1 MNKIRVLSSE
11 VSMKIAA
18 GEVVER
24 PASVVKEL
32 VENSL
37 DAGATEINV
46 ELVEGG
52 KRLIRVTDNGYG
64 MTKEDAL
71 ICFERH
77 STSKIAEE
85 DDLNHISTLGFRG
98 EALPSISA
106 VSRLVLKTSAGEE
119 NPGFCIEREG
129 EKVTAAEEVAYPQ
142 GTSVEVQD
150 LFFNLPARR
159 KFLRSENAELALIT
173 TYLTTAALAHF
184 DVKFSLVHGKR
195 EVFNYSVVP
204 GIKERIFQIFGR
216 SVLVRLLEI
225 DFKDGDLHLFGY
237 ASCPPTGRRD
247 RKHQYFFVNNRPVKD
262 KILIAA
268 LNQAYKPYLE
278 KDYSPEAFLFL
289 ELPLS
294 DVDVNVHP
302 AKTEVRL
309 RDTNYVF
316 RLINRSIEFAVLKE
330 MGIKDVYPEEP
341 TDKKTFKVEEMG
353 EPQVFKALWEER
365 ESTFSRNVDAV
376 DSAVFEQNAEIS
388 EAPRVLGQYM
398 NMYIIAA
405 DEGGILVIDQ
415 HNAHERVLFER
426 YLELDREKKWPVKL
440 ALMPIVFDLS
450 PSQEIDYEKSQDL
463 LEELGFRIEPMG
475 GRSYALK
482 EYPEI
487 FQEKEAEEIL
497 LSLLDEAGKDK
508 IEEKKE
514 KMLALLA
521 CKTAIKAHVPLNYEK
536 MSFLVQEL
544 FKTKNPGICPHGRPI
559 VLRLGKSDIER
570 ALGRR

>member
-24 PASVVKEL
+24 PSSVVKEL

-37 DAGATEINV
+37 DAGATEIKV
-46 ELVEGG
+46 ELIEGG
-52 KRLIRVTDNGYG
+52 KRLIRVADNGYG

-77 STSKIAEE
+77 STSKISGE

-106 VSRLVLKTSAGEE
+106 VSRVVMKTSAGEE
-119 NPGFCIEREG
+119 ISGFCIEREG
-129 EKVTAAEEVAYPQ
+129 EKVTAAEEIAYPQ
-142 GTSVEVQD
+142 GTSVEVRD

-159 KFLRSENAELALIT
+159 KFLRSENAELSLIT

-195 EVFNYSVVP
+195 EIFNYSVVP
-204 GIKERIFQIFGR
+204 GIQERIFQIFGR
-216 SVLVRLLEI
+216 SAIERLLEI
-225 DFKDGDLHLFGY
+225 NFKDNELHLFGY

-302 AKTEVRL
+302 AKTEVRFK
-309 RDTNYVF
+309 DTNQIF

-341 TDKKTFKVEEMG
+341 SEKKTFKVEEMG
-353 EPQVFKALWEER
+353 EPQGFIVPWEAR
-365 ESTFSRNVDAV
+365 ESRLSRNVEAV
-376 DSAVFEQNAEIS
+376 GPSVFEQDAEKNV
-388 EAPRVLGQYM
+388 APHVLGQYM
-398 NMYIIAA
+398 DMYIIAV
-405 DEGGILVIDQ
+405 DKEGILVIDQ

-440 ALMPIVFDLS
+440 ALMPIVLDLS

-463 LEELGFRIEPMG
+463 LEQIGFRIEPMG

-487 FQEKEAEEIL
+487 FKEKEAADVL
-497 LSLLDEAGKDK
+497 LSLLNEAGKEK

-521 CKTAIKAHVPLNYEK
+521 CKTAVKAHEPLAYEK

-559 VLRLGKSDIER
+559 VVRLGKSDIER
-570 ALGRR
+570 SLGRR

>member
-1 MNKIRVLSSE
+1 MNKIRILSSE

-37 DAGATEINV
+37 DAGSTEIKV
-46 ELVEGG
+46 ELIEGG

-77 STSKIAEE
+77 STSKISGE

-106 VSRLVLKTSAGEE
+106 VSRMVLKTSAGEE
-119 NPGFCIEREG
+119 NPGFCIDREG
-129 EKVTAAEEVAYPQ
+129 EKVISAEEIAFPQ
-142 GTSVEVQD
+142 GTSVEVRN

-159 KFLRSENAELALIT
+159 KFLRSENAELSLIT
-173 TYLTTAALAHF
+173 SYLTTAALAHF
-184 DVKFSLVHGKR
+184 DVRFSLVHGKR
-195 EVFNYSVVP
+195 EIFNYSVVP

-216 SVLVRLLEI
+216 SVLERLLDI
-225 DFKDGDLHLFGY
+225 DFKDGDLHLWGY

-247 RKHQYFFVNNRPVKD
+247 RKHQYFFVNDRPVKD

-268 LNQAYKPYLE
+268 LNQAYKPFLE

-302 AKTEVRL
+302 AKTEVRFK
-309 RDTNYVF
+309 DTNQIF

-341 TDKKTFKVEEMG
+341 REKKTFKVEEIG
-353 EPQVFKALWEER
+353 EPQIFKAPWEER
-365 ESTFSRNVDAV
+365 GSGSNRNLETV
-376 DSAVFEQNAEIS
+376 DSVVFAQKAEKS
-388 EAPRVLGQYM
+388 EIPHVLGQYM
-398 NMYIIAA
+398 NMYIVAVDA
-405 DEGGILVIDQ
+405 EGILVIDQ
-415 HNAHERVLFER
+415 HNAHERILFEK

-440 ALMPIVFDLS
+440 ALMPMVFDLS
-450 PSQEIDYEKSQDL
+450 PSQEIDYEKSKDL
-463 LEELGFRIEPMG
+463 LEQMGFRVEPMG

-497 LSLLDEAGKDK
+497 LSLLDEAGKEK

-521 CKTAIKAHVPLNYEK
+521 CKTAIKAHEPMAYEK

-559 VLRLGKSDIER
+559 VVRLGKSDIER
-570 ALGRR
+570 SLGRR

>member
-1 MNKIRVLSSE
+1 
-11 VSMKIAA
+11 MKIAA

-32 VENSL
+32 VENAL
-37 DAGATEINV
+37 DAGATEIKV
-46 ELVEGG
+46 ELEEGG

-64 MTKEDAL
+64 MDKEDAL

-77 STSKIAEE
+77 STSKITGEE
-85 DDLNHISTLGFRG
+85 DLDHISTLGFRG

-106 VSRLVLKTSAGEE
+106 VSRVNLRTSIGDKS
-119 NPGFCIEREG
+119 PGICLEREG
-129 EKVTAAEEVAYPQ
+129 EKVLGTKEIAYPQ
-142 GTSVEVQD
+142 GTSVEVRD
-150 LFFNLPARR
+150 IFFNLPARR
-159 KFLRSENAELALIT
+159 KFLRSENAELSLIT

-195 EVFNYSVVP
+195 EIFNYSVVP
-204 GIKERIFQIFGR
+204 GVKERIFQIFGR
-216 SVLVRLLEI
+216 SVLERLLEI
-225 DFKDGDLHLFGY
+225 DFKDGEIHLFGY
-237 ASCPPTGRRD
+237 ASCPPTGRGD
-247 RKHQYFFVNNRPVKD
+247 RKHQFFFVNNRPVKD

-268 LNQAYKPYLE
+268 LNQAYKPFLE
-278 KDYSPEAFLFL
+278 KNYSPEAFLFL
-289 ELPLS
+289 EMPLV

-302 AKTEVRL
+302 AKTEVRF

-316 RLINRSIEFAVLKE
+316 RLLNRSIEHAVLKE
-330 MGIKDVYPEEP
+330 MGIKDVYPEAPEER
-341 TDKKTFKVEEMG
+341 KTFKVEEMG
-353 EPQVFKALWEER
+353 EPEVFKLPWEEKG
-365 ESTFSRNVDAV
+365 SSFSQDIKTVDT
-376 DSAVFEQNAEIS
+376 AVFEREAEKS

-398 NMYIIAA
+398 DMYIIAV
-405 DEGGILVIDQ
+405 EGEGILVIDQ

-426 YLELDREKKWPVKL
+426 FLELDREKKWPVKL

-450 PSQEIDYEKSQDL
+450 PSQEIVYEKSQDL
-463 LEELGFRIEPMG
+463 LEAMGFRIEPMG
-475 GRSYALK
+475 SRSYALK

-497 LSLLDEAGKDK
+497 LSLLDEAGKEK

-521 CKTAIKAHVPLNYEK
+521 CKAAIKAHVPLNHEK

-559 VLRLGKSDIER
+559 VVRLGKSEIER